1 MAVKSVGTFT
11 VMLAKLVTPPL
22 TPENKVEF

>member
-11 VMLAKLVTPPL
+11 VMLSKLVTPPL
-22 TPENKVEF
+22 TPENKVES